1 MSCCFTKMF
10 VYLSVIATAC
20 YFSVYTLIGCDPKQ
34 SKATAETLEKGVKH
48 AQKSVESRSGVF
60 IDNFEHISHFFR
72 VSIVD
77 FE

>member
-1 MSCCFTKMF
+1 M
-10 VYLSVIATAC
+10 
-20 YFSVYTLIGCDPKQ
+20 IGCDPENFYLF
-34 SKATAETLEKGVKH
+34 KATTETLEKGEKH
-48 AQKSVESRSGVF
+48 TQSSVESCSGVF

>member
-1 MSCCFTKMF
+1 MF

-20 YFSVYTLIGCDPKQ
+20 YFSVYKLIACDPENFYLF
-34 SKATAETLEKGVKH
+34 KATTETLEKGEKH
-48 AQKSVESRSGVF
+48 TQSSVESCSGVF